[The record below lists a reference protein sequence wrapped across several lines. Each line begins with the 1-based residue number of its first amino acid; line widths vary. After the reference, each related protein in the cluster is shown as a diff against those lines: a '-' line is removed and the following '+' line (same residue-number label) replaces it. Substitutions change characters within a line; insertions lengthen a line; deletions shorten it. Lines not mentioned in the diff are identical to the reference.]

1 MRTPVQVCLSILLST
16 TLASA
21 LTISGT
27 VTNVGESGDVY
38 LALVEDLSWDKEP
51 VAGLILD
58 SADAVNGRLAFTFTD
73 IEPGSYGIMV
83 FQDEDG
89 DGDLDT
95 GLFGPTEP
103 WGNYRESRPIPH
115 LAEILFPLK
124 EHLSGIV
131 IELD

>member
-1 MRTPVQVCLSILLST
+1 MRTPVKVWLLILLT
-16 TLASA
+16 ATLAA
-21 LTISGT
+21 GLTISGT
-27 VTNVGESGDVY
+27 VTNVGDTGDVY

-51 VAGLILD
+51 VAGLILN

-73 IEPGSYGIMV
+73 IKPGSYGIMV

-103 WGNYRESRPIPH
+103 WGNYRKSRPIPH